1 MSANATLARPYAKA
15 VFELANAGKQLPA
28 FSAKLAVSA
37 ALSNHAELAKLLASP
52 RLQAA
57 QRVSLLLPNGEAADS
72 TFAQFLAVMAD
83 NQRLSLLPEVAA
95 QFEALRAEAEKT
107 LTVKVRT
114 ALPIEAAQQQALID
128 KLSKR
133 FNRSVTLSVVLEP
146 DLLGGA
152 VLDAGSLVIDG
163 SLSGKLTR
171 MHTELAA

>member
-28 FSAKLAVSA
+28 FSAKLAAGV
-37 ALSNHAELAKLLASP
+37 ALGNNADIAKLLASP

-57 QRVSLLLPNGEAADS
+57 QRVALLLPNGESADS
-72 TFAQFLAVMAD
+72 AYAQFLTVMAD

-107 LTVKVRT
+107 LVVKVRT
-114 ALPIEAAQQQALID
+114 ALPIEATQQQALID

-133 FNRSVTLSVVLEP
+133 FNRSVTLNVVLEP

-163 SLSGKLTR
+163 SLSGKLAR